1 LLAVDSSATRLA
13 PDSRT
18 GLRIACSNVMRT
30 ALITVALL
38 SGCYHYKFEQS
49 VTKEP
54 VETYKVRV
62 PTYVNGLVGTG
73 KVNTAE
79 YCPKPVRTELRVE
92 TLDVLISIATLLIYT
107 PHTLYI
113 TCPAPNGI
121 ATSSLW

>member
-1 LLAVDSSATRLA
+1 
-13 PDSRT
+13 
-18 GLRIACSNVMRT
+18 MRA

-49 VTKEP
+49 VSSGP
-54 VETYKVRV
+54 LQTYKVRV

-73 KVNTAE
+73 KVNTAQ
-79 YCPKPVRTELRVE
+79 YCAKPVRTELRVE
-92 TLDVLISIATLLIYT
+92 TTDVLLSVVTLLIYT

-121 ATSSLW
+121 AMGDVLH